1 MACTFHLPMTQLL
14 DPIIRRHVYETVLTT
29 GLPPLSREAAESLS
43 LEEAEIRE
51 SFERLAAGRVLVLQ
65 EESREILMAPPFSAV
80 PTPFPVEASGRRYW
94 GNCVWDALGI
104 LAMLKRDGTVA
115 ASCGCCGASMSLQ
128 VEGGALRSAEGLV
141 HFAIPARRWW
151 EDIVFT

>member
-1 MACTFHLPMTQLL
+1 MDAP
-14 DPIIRRHVYETVLTT
+14 IRRHVYETVLTT
-29 GLPPLSREAAESLS
+29 GLPPLAREVAASLN
-43 LEEAEIRE
+43 LPVAEVHD

-80 PTPFPVEASGRRYW
+80 PTPFPVEAAGRRYW
-94 GNCVWDALGI
+94 GNCVWDALGV
-104 LAMLKRDGTVA
+104 LALLKRDGSIA
-115 ASCGCCGASMSLQ
+115 ASCGCCGESMSLR
-128 VEGGALRSAEGLV
+128 VEGGVLQPAEGIV